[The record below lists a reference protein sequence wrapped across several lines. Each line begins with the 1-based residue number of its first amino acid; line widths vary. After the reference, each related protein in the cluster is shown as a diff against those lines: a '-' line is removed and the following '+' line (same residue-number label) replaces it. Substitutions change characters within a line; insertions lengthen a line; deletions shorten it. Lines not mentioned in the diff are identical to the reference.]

1 LFSGK
6 NDINVF
12 TILYLMSVLRDKS
25 RLTEIMILL
34 SILKGNKKLKDIA
47 GDVEISMQGVSEYL
61 RTLEHSGYLKNGKV
75 TSKGMEFLCSSLEEI
90 GEFVHNANKVIGKI
104 KVTEA
109 IAGDN
114 IKEGDKVGLFMEN
127 GYVHA
132 YKRESSS
139 MGIAIMDANKGEDV
153 GVKDLKGIMDIEYGK
168 IYVYAMPDIS
178 QGGSRIINK
187 EKIKDFIKNAD
198 KKIGVCGVVAKVALE
213 GIADIDFEFAA
224 VNSAINAAYRGIST
238 ILFVSHEMLPY
249 TLQTISESDVNYE
262 VRNVMDIQ

>member
-1 LFSGK
+1 MG
-6 NDINVF
+6 I
-12 TILYLMSVLRDKS
+12 LRDKS
-25 RLTEIMILL
+25 RITETMVLL
-34 SILKGNKKLKDIA
+34 SILKGNKKLKEIA
-47 GDVEISMQGVSEYL
+47 ADVEITVQGVSEYIKS
-61 RTLEHSGYLKNGKV
+61 LESKGFVRNGMV
-75 TSKGMEFLCSSLEEI
+75 TPEGMEFLYSSLEEI

-109 IAGDN
+109 IAGES
-114 IKEGDKVGLFMEN
+114 IKEGDKVGLFMED

-132 YKRESSS
+132 YKRDSSS
-139 MGIAIMDANKGEDV
+139 MGIAIMDANKGEDL
-153 GVKDLKGIMDIEYGK
+153 GVKDLKGIMEIEYGK

-187 EKIKDFIKNAD
+187 EKIKEFIENTN

-213 GIADIDFEFAA
+213 EIASIDFEFAA
-224 VNSAINAAYRGIST
+224 VKSAINAAYRGIST

-249 TLQTISESDVNYE
+249 TLQTIAESDVDYE